1 MSNKEYRSRYPLL
14 LPRPDDMT
22 PRWQKIVSR
31 IKARPDIFTI
41 KDIGDGFS
49 MAYYN
54 PSAELDNKI
63 TKMLQAMNVPPANV
77 VDILD
82 IDPIQTVPPALHS
95 TWTGRGHKVCEIGI
109 ITLKFRSS
117 NKVYQYP
124 FIEVEQ

>member
-1 MSNKEYRSRYPLL
+1 
-14 LPRPDDMT
+14 MT